1 MRNIKITQQQMA
13 DLNNGNVVIGFDFN
27 ESRTVPSR
35 TYQLVHGKE
44 KVKAKCTQVF
54 GPPIKA
60 HFVKL

>member
-1 MRNIKITQQQMA
+1 MA